1 MALMGRK
8 RGPGGGGGRSGGGKG
23 ATVLVAVVAVAAT
36 IVATPLAGAAVGST
50 LLGST
55 AAASVATGA
64 LSGAAAGAAA
74 GATAASLSGGNLG
87 EGALQG
93 AAVGGAGGAVGGTVT
108 AALPAGTPAFAA
120 QAASG
125 AARGA
130 TTSAI
135 TGQDVG
141 TGALA
146 GGVAGGVAGATGTA
160 LQDVVPREVLP
171 AATGAASGAAASA
184 VRGGDI
190 AAGAMQGAAGGALSS
205 ALQPVSDAVRSA
217 IGGQPQQP
225 GVGGSPQPF
234 TQEVVPGGEGP
245 ARILAPGEQLLSA
258 PVGVV
263 TVPEGTQFPGPPVDL
278 PQVPPYDP
286 TALLPMPEPSGQV
299 IEITEPRGTGQQAA
313 APQTPPGTL
322 DPTTAAIIDLTG
334 IGAQR
339 PTPTAAATRP
349 TTQAAPSQRATETA
363 AAPSTQPD
371 VYALGPDAESLDP
384 TTAAILDMLALTP
397 GPYGI
402 AQPSGRAPTT
412 AGFTQPRPAPVGQT
426 FALGGEGGGRGDSLG
441 GRGTTS
447 GGGRTEGTGTGTEGT
462 GTGGFGPGTG
472 SAPPFYSNVG
482 TASSSDRALLAGL
495 YGNMPSM
502 GYGLRVPR
510 GDAAGGDLEV
520 EPGKE
525 RGKRTPVWNISSLRE
540 RGDEEAA

>member
-1 MALMGRK
+1 MAR
-8 RGPGGGGGRSGGGKG
+8 RRRNKG
-23 ATVLVAVVAVAAT
+23 ATIVVAAVAVAAT
-36 IVATPLAGAAVGST
+36 IIATPVAGAIVGST
-50 LLGST
+50 LMGST
-55 AAASVATGA
+55 VAASVATGA
-64 LSGAAAGAAA
+64 LAGATAGAAA
-74 GATAASLSGGNLG
+74 GATAASFSGGDLAQ
-87 EGALQG
+87 GALQG
-93 AAVGGAGGAVGGTVT
+93 AAVGGVGGGIGGAVTS
-108 AALPAGTPAFAA
+108 ALPAGTPAFAA

-130 TTSAI
+130 ATSAL

-141 TGALA
+141 QGALA

-217 IGGQPQQP
+217 VGGQPQQP

-245 ARILAPGEQLLSA
+245 ARTLTPGEQLLSA

-263 TVPEGTQFPGPPVDL
+263 TVPEGTQFPGPPVNL

-349 TTQAAPSQRATETA
+349 TTQAA

-371 VYALGPDAESLDP
+371 VYALGPDAERLDP

-462 GTGGFGPGTG
+462 GTGTFGPGTG